1 MRAPLIRLVLG
12 TLACLPLPLAHAIG
26 TIVGTV
32 LSRLPNKLRHVTR
45 ANIAVC
51 LPGLVAEARDK
62 LVRKSLVE
70 TGKTVTEMGAVW
82 HWGRDRVL
90 GLVQTVHGESHLRSA
105 IERGRGVILAVPHL
119 GNWEMVG
126 LYCSAHYPMTS
137 LYRPAHIA
145 GLDPLV
151 RRARQRLG
159 AHLVPTDTSGV
170 RALYSALERG
180 ELVGILPDQEPKRG
194 NGIFA
199 PFFGTPAYTMTLL
212 ARLAKRTGA
221 AVVFA
226 CAERLPA
233 GRGFDLHF
241 AATPED
247 LAARSIEE
255 ITVSVNAGVEALIH
269 ARPAQYQWS
278 YKRLRERPKGESG
291 FY

>member
-12 TLACLPLPLAHAIG
+12 TLACLPLPLAHVIG

-51 LPGLVAEARDK
+51 LPDLVAHARGK

-70 TGKTVTEMGAVW
+70 TAKTVTEMGAVW

-90 GLVQTVHGESHLRSA
+90 GLVQTVHGESHLRA
-105 IERGRGVILAVPHL
+105 AMERGRGVILAVPHL

-126 LYCSAHYPMTS
+126 LYCSAHYSMTS

-145 GLDPLV
+145 GLDQLV

-180 ELVGILPDQEPKRG
+180 EVVGILPDQEPKRG

-212 ARLAKRTGA
+212 ARLAKRART
-221 AVVFA
+221 VVIFA

-233 GRGFDLHF
+233 GRGFDLYF
-241 AATPED
+241 AAAPED
-247 LAARSIEE
+247 LAERSIEE
-255 ITVSVNAGVEALIH
+255 ITIAVNEGVEKLIRS
-269 ARPAQYQWS
+269 RPAQYQWS
-278 YKRLRERPKGESG
+278 YKRLRVRPEGETG